1 MARFCG
7 IVGYS
12 ETVESSPG
20 VWTEKIVEKKQ
31 VGDVLSNARRWERG
45 ENLNDNLNLNN
56 SISIIAD
63 SFAYQNAY
71 AIKYVKWAG
80 ASWSVTNVEI
90 KRPRLILTIGGVYNG
105 EESTGT
111 SEDI

>member
-7 IVGYS
+7 VIGFS
-12 ETVESSPG
+12 ETSETSPG
-20 VWTEKIVEKKQ
+20 VWTDQYVEKRYT
-31 VGDVLSNARRWERG
+31 GEVLSNARRWEHG

-63 SFAYQNAY
+63 FFAYENAY

-80 ASWSVTNVEI
+80 ASWCVTNVEI

-105 EESTGT
+105 EK
-111 SEDI
+111 